1 MTNAI
6 LQAEHRGAHIA
17 LHYEASG
24 DTKLYINGLLR
35 AQANGRDDLILES
48 VVQTDYE
55 WHEQVAGHCVLAST
69 GINLALYM
77 STLLIAS
84 KDFPRGAVE

>member
-6 LQAEHRGAHIA
+6 LQVEHRGAHIA

-24 DTKLYINGLLR
+24 DAKLYINGLLR
-35 AQANGRDDLILES
+35 AQANGHADLNLES

-55 WHEQVAGHCVLAST
+55 WHEQVAGHCVLTST
-69 GINLALYM
+69 GVNLTLFM
-77 STLLIAS
+77 SKTLIAT
-84 KDFPRGAVE
+84 KDFSLGGAL